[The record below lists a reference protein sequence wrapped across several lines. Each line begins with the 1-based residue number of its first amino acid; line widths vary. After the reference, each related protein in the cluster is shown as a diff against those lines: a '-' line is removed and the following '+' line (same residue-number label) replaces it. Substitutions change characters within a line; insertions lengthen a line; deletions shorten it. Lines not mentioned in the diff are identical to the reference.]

1 MSTVA
6 QALQKAFQCQKA
18 NDLDRA
24 SFIYQQVLAVQ
35 PGNPD
40 ALHGLS
46 MVAQQKGDYS
56 TAENLLNSILQRQ
69 PSSFKAWFGLGNV
82 RQIQGH
88 LPEAVAAYQQALEL
102 RPQAFPIYNNL
113 GYVLQLQGK
122 VGEAI
127 DCYQQALQIQ
137 PHLPEAEVNLA
148 NALYSQHQLSPEEQI
163 HFAALNYDLGIKRHQ
178 AGDYQTAATYY
189 QQAIEMNPQL
199 AAAHYNLGRVL
210 QARGDL
216 VNAKAAY
223 QKVLELTS
231 EINEILELRV
241 SQKLQQLEQSKEG
254 ESKGKKLKIAF
265 ICQPFVMTVFPRPA
279 DSIGILTYEL
289 VKRLGTDCEITVYV
303 PGERLAEK
311 IHDEVCYR
319 YIPIKLDRGILQKL
333 AKIKGLNISATKPAF
348 ASNFY
353 YLGYILQIGNDLK
366 KNHHDVVHIHNLSQF
381 APIIRAFNPD
391 IKIVLH
397 MHCEW
402 LDRLKPKIVAQRLRS
417 VDCIIS
423 PSQYI
428 TNQVKQRFPAVRE
441 RCLTIHNGVDANRY
455 LDFRDNISQA
465 QPSWERSIK
474 QLLFVGRICPEK
486 GSHILLEA
494 LSKVLEQEPNVQL
507 TMIGAIGVIPFEYL
521 VGLSNDEKVSAV
533 AAFHKDNAWNRYLSQ
548 SMAKFEGFHQDGNKP
563 VNLTGIVMPSEL
575 PQFYQQADLFIFPSI
590 CHEAFGMPIAEAML
604 SGLPVIA
611 TRAGAIPELVEHGT
625 TGLLVER
632 GEVDALAEAILK
644 LLGDRELRQQMGK
657 AGQRRAVRYFTF
669 DKVASDL
676 LDRYQNLCEKEN
688 TVSTFS
694 LQVAKT

>member
-1 MSTVA
+1 MSNVA
-6 QALQKAFQCQKA
+6 EALQIAVRCQKA
-18 NDLDRA
+18 NNLQRA
-24 SFIYQQVLAVQ
+24 KSIYKQILAVQ
-35 PGNPD
+35 PSNID

-46 MVAQQKGDYS
+46 MVAQQKGEYL
-56 TAENLLNSILQRQ
+56 TAENLLNSILQMQ
-69 PSSFKAWFGLGNV
+69 PSSFKTWFSLGNV
-82 RQIQGH
+82 HQIQGH

-102 RPQAFPIYNNL
+102 QPKAFPIYNNL
-113 GYVLQLQGK
+113 GYVLQIQGK
-122 VGEAI
+122 LDEAI
-127 DCYQQALQIQ
+127 DSYQQALQIQ

-148 NALYSQHQLSPEEQI
+148 NALYSQNQLSPEEQI

-178 AGDYQTAATYY
+178 AGDEQTAATYY

-223 QKVLELTS
+223 QKVLELPS
-231 EINEILELRV
+231 EISEILELRV
-241 SQKLQQLEQSKEG
+241 SQKLQQLEQSQG
-254 ESKGKKLKIAF
+254 AESKSKKLKVAF

-289 VKRLGTDCEITVYV
+289 VKRLGTACEITVYV
-303 PGERLAEK
+303 PGERLAEE
-311 IHDEVCYR
+311 IHDGVRYR

-333 AKIKGLNISATKPAF
+333 TKVKGFNSSSAQPAF

-381 APIIRAFNPD
+381 APVIDAFNLD
-391 IKIVLH
+391 SKIVLH

-402 LDRLKPKIVAQRLRS
+402 LDQLKPKVVAKRLGS

-428 TNQVKQRFPAVRE
+428 TNQVKQRFPAAQE
-441 RCLTIHNGVDANRY
+441 RCLTIHNGVDADRY
-455 LDFRDNISQA
+455 LEFGGNIPKT
-465 QPSWERSIK
+465 QPSSEKSTK
-474 QLLFVGRICPEK
+474 QLLFVGRVCPEK

-494 LSKVLEQEPNVQL
+494 LLKVLEQEPNVQL

-521 VGLSNDEKVSAV
+521 VGLSNDEKVSAL
-533 AAFHKDNAWNRYLSQ
+533 ASFHEDNAWNRYLSQ
-548 SMAKFEGFHQDGNKP
+548 SMAKFERFNQDGNKA
-563 VNLTGIVMPSEL
+563 VNLTGLVMPSEL

-611 TRAGAIPELVEHGT
+611 TQAGGIPELVEHGT
-625 TGLLVER
+625 TGLVVER

-657 AGQRRAVRYFTF
+657 AGQERAVQYFTF
-669 DKVASDL
+669 DKVSNDL
-676 LDRYQNLCEKEN
+676 LHQYQNLCEVEN
-688 TVSTFS
+688 
-694 LQVAKT
+694 KD